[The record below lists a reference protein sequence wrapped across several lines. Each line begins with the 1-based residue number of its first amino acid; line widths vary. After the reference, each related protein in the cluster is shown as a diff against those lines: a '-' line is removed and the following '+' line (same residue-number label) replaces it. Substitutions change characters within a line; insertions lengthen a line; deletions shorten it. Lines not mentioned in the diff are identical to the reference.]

1 MQITPLKDRFEFYA
15 TNLKEIGHNPLQIKE
30 KAFFHVD
37 LEEIQQA
44 LSEGI
49 KFPSLYLQTPEVE
62 KSGVYDNMSEIF
74 DFTFVVMMKGTADK
88 TALFDQA
95 KLISDK
101 IINRL
106 MYDVAIDLLPGVISG
121 TNEGKFGPVGDGLY
135 GWAVSCSVSDGYNA
149 EINPNDWEDLA

>member
-15 TNLKEIGHNPLQIKE
+15 KNLKEIGHNSSQIKE

-49 KFPSLYLQTPEVE
+49 KFPALYLQTPEVE

-88 TALFDQA
+88 TALYDQA
-95 KLISDK
+95 KMISDK

-106 MYDVAIDLLPGVISG
+106 MHDVNTEVLPGVISG
-121 TNEGKFGPVGDGLY
+121 TNEGKFGPVGDCLY

-149 EINPNDWEDLA
+149 EVNSIDWEDLA